1 MTLPGATLTR
11 FYIFCSIELILA
23 QNPVVQRFTDRRCQ
37 NLDSDEKS
45 EGIQQSWM
53 PPPTSASYCYEV
65 TVGLGCALGQ
75 CAIKLTCDYATG
87 SGIVLEEYA
96 DSACAS
102 AVIRTSPMALHLTWL
117 EALSFLSG
125 ESCTQFGS
133 KYFKFAGED
142 IGGVG
147 GIPYIPDCSAQGAV
161 DASDLGTSASY
172 EETYYMTLY
181 SDPLC
186 EYVYEIP
193 EYGVVQSN
201 RWSFKVHRGVQ
212 HCLDYNDATDRGDN
226 SSSTVI
232 NQDINN
238 FQFVCGN
245 LDGLGNGV
253 MIRRYSGQAC
263 SGSVGD
269 SEYWRDV
276 WEPINVADLRK
287 LLNAECVNI
296 GSSEA
301 YKMDKPWLPAHYPNC
316 ETYACSTGYCSGGS
330 PEKRYTGAGPYYGDI
345 RTPVTQ
351 AQGDTTS
358 RSQKEAVRSLLAL
371 SILSLWL

>member
-1 MTLPGATLTR
+1 MTSPGATLAR

-23 QNPVVQRFTDRRCQ
+23 QNSPVVERFTDRRCTT
-37 NLDSDEKS
+37 LDTDEQS

-53 PPPTSASYCYEV
+53 PPQTETSFCYEV

-87 SGIVLEEYA
+87 SGVVLEEYA
-96 DSACAS
+96 DSTCS
-102 AVIRTSPMALHLTWL
+102 RRMMRSSPMATHLTWL
-117 EALSFLSG
+117 QAYGFLSG
-125 ESCTQFGS
+125 ASCTQFGS
-133 KYFKFAGED
+133 KYFKFAGPD
-142 IGGVG
+142 RGGAG
-147 GIPYIPDCSAQGAV
+147 GLPYIPDCSAQGAV
-161 DASDLGTSASY
+161 DASDLGTSGSY
-172 EETYYMTLY
+172 EETYHMTLY
-181 SDPLC
+181 SDPHC
-186 EYVYEIP
+186 EHIYEIP
-193 EYGVVQSN
+193 EFGTVQSN

-212 HCLDYNDATDRGDN
+212 HCLDFNDATERGEET
-226 SSSTVI
+226 SSVI

-253 MIRRYSGQAC
+253 MMRRYTGMAC
-263 SGSVGD
+263 SGLVGE

-276 WEPINVADLRK
+276 WEPINVVMLRQ

-296 GSSEA
+296 GSSLA
-301 YKMDKPWLPAHYPNC
+301 YKMDKQWNAAHYPNC
-316 ETYACSTGYCSGGS
+316 ETYACQSGYCSGGS
-330 PEKRYTGAGPYYGDI
+330 PEKVYTGAGPYAGDI

-351 AQGDTTS
+351 AQADTS
-358 RSQKEAVRSLLAL
+358 RSQKEMVRSLLVL